1 MTGEV
6 AVKQLDSK
14 TLVAGQ
20 VMPSDIPA
28 LAAAGVTMIVNNRPD
43 GEEPAQPAAA
53 AVEAAARA
61 AGLGYRHIPIAG
73 GFNGDDILAMAEAL
87 DAAGEGR
94 VLAFCKSGTR
104 SCYLWALAR
113 AERGGKAEEI
123 VAAAEA
129 AGYDFSPIR
138 SYL

>member
-1 MTGEV
+1 M
-6 AVKQLDSK
+6 KQLDSK